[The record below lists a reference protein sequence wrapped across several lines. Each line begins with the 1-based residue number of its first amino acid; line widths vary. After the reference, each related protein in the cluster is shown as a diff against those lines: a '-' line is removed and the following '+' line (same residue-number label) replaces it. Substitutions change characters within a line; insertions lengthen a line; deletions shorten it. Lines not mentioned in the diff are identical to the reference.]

1 MLFISVFRIMSI
13 EDPFRSPELAS
24 LCFRLLSRAQVMGF
38 LPEDADGQTRLDRRL
53 LEGVGERLAR
63 AGVAQEA
70 ALLLA
75 DAAGNEERTADALRR
90 TIDAVDASPHPE
102 GEWAPARE
110 LLGDELLARLVRVSP
125 SSLRRYATGMRPT
138 PDGVAWRLH
147 AVARILAALVGSY
160 NAYGVR
166 RWFERPRTAL
176 QGRAPAELVAEAGS
190 EEDAGLARVLALA
203 ESLTGAGA
211 AT

>member
-1 MLFISVFRIMSI
+1 MSI
-13 EDPFRSPELAS
+13 SDPFRSPGVAS

-38 LPEDADGQTRLDRRL
+38 LPEGGPAEMRLDRELVGR
-53 LEGVGERLAR
+53 VGERLAR
-63 AGVAQEA
+63 AGVAQEPA
-70 ALLLA
+70 VLLA
-75 DAAGNEERTADALRR
+75 DAVDGDERIADALRR
-90 TIDAVDASPHPE
+90 TIAAVDASPHPE

-110 LLGDELLARLVRVSP
+110 LLGDDLLARLVRVSP
-125 SSLRRYATGMRPT
+125 SSLRRYAAGARPT
-138 PDGVAWRLH
+138 PDAVAWRLH
-147 AVARILAALVGSY
+147 AVARVLAALVGSY

-176 QGRAPAELVAEAGS
+176 DGQAPAELVAAAAS

-203 ESLTGAGA
+203 ESLAGAGA

>member
-1 MLFISVFRIMSI
+1 MVYFRIMSI
-13 EDPFRSPELAS
+13 EDPFRSPEVAS

-38 LPEDADGQTRLDRRL
+38 LPAEGPEEMRLDREL
-53 LEGVGERLAR
+53 VGRVGARLAR
-63 AGVAQEA
+63 AGVAQEP

-75 DAAGNEERTADALRR
+75 DAVDGDERIADALLR
-90 TIDAVDASPHPE
+90 TIAAVDASPHPE

-110 LLGDELLARLVRVSP
+110 LLGDELLARLVRASP
-125 SSLRRYATGMRPT
+125 SSLRRYAGGVRPT
-138 PDGVAWRLH
+138 PDAVAWRLH

-166 RWFERPRTAL
+166 RWFQRPRAAL
-176 QGRAPAELVAEAGS
+176 DGHAPAELVAAARD
-190 EEDAGLARVLALA
+190 EEDAGLTRVLALA
-203 ESLTGAGA
+203 DSLTGAGA

>member
-1 MLFISVFRIMSI
+1 MSI
-13 EDPFRSPELAS
+13 EDPFRSPGVAS

-38 LPEDADGQTRLDRRL
+38 LPEGGPEEVCLDRQL
-53 LEGVGERLAR
+53 VGRVSDRLAR
-63 AGVAQEA
+63 AGVAQEPA
-70 ALLLA
+70 VLLA
-75 DAAGNEERTADALRR
+75 DAVDGDERIAEALRR
-90 TIDAVDASPHPE
+90 TIAAVDASPHPE

-110 LLGDELLARLVRVSP
+110 LLGDELLARLVRISP
-125 SSLRRYATGMRPT
+125 SSLRRYATGARPT
-138 PDGVAWRLH
+138 PDAVAWRLH

-166 RWFERPRTAL
+166 RWFARPRTAL
-176 QGRAPAELVAEAGS
+176 DGRAPAELVAEAAT
-190 EEDAGLARVLALA
+190 EEDAGLARVLGLA

>member
-1 MLFISVFRIMSI
+1 MLINFFRIMSI
-13 EDPFRSPELAS
+13 EDPFRSPGVAS

-38 LPEDADGQTRLDRRL
+38 LPENVSEGTRLDRQL
-53 LEGVGERLAR
+53 VGKVGELLAS
-63 AGVAQEA
+63 AGVAQEPA
-70 ALLLA
+70 ALLANAA
-75 DAAGNEERTADALRR
+75 DGEERIADALRR
-90 TIDAVDASPHPE
+90 TIAAVDASPHPE

-125 SSLRRYATGMRPT
+125 SSLRRYAIRARPT
-138 PDGVAWRLH
+138 PDAVAWRLH

-176 QGRAPAELVAEAGS
+176 DGQAPAELVAEALT
-190 EEDAGLARVLALA
+190 EEDAGLAQVLALA
-203 ESLTGAGA
+203 ESLAGAGA

>member
-1 MLFISVFRIMSI
+1 MTYFRITSV
-13 EDPFRSPELAS
+13 EDPFRSPGVAS

-38 LPEDADGQTRLDRRL
+38 LPENVDEETRLDRELVGR
-53 LEGVGERLAR
+53 VGERLAR
-63 AGVAQEA
+63 AGVAQEPA
-70 ALLLA
+70 VLLA
-75 DAAGNEERTADALRR
+75 HAAGSEELIADALRR
-90 TIDAVDASPHPE
+90 TIAAVDASPHPE

-125 SSLRRYATGMRPT
+125 SSLRRYATGVRPT
-138 PDGVAWRLH
+138 PDAVAWRLH

-166 RWFERPRTAL
+166 RWFERPRTVL
-176 QGRAPAELVAEAGS
+176 DGRAPAELVSAART
-190 EEDAGLARVLALA
+190 EEDAGLTRVLDLA

-211 AT
+211 AA